1 MAGHAGIICRGVL
14 RLIEP
19 REDLSVG
26 EHRSLQEQN
35 CDLFWILFP
44 FRHLC
49 YCSQIGIL
57 FNLALPLNAMS
68 KEVVLIGRSNVGKS
82 TLFWELTGKKVPI
95 GKRPGITQY
104 PFKTKVG
111 NVFYVDMPGYG
122 FMFRATKADQ
132 EKTKDLI
139 VHYFEEHAREI
150 LLAVQV
156 IDAASF
162 LDIADR
168 WEGRGEVPM
177 EIELWE
183 FLDDL
188 GLDSVLAANK
198 MDRIAKQDRDGA
210 LDLICERLGMLPPW
224 TQWQDRVAPI
234 SAKRGQIEP
243 LRAVISRKVAVA

>member
-1 MAGHAGIICRGVL
+1 MDRHPFQSCPIC
-14 RLIEP
+14 I
-19 REDLSVG
+19 
-26 EHRSLQEQN
+26 
-35 CDLFWILFP
+35 
-44 FRHLC
+44 
-49 YCSQIGIL
+49 Y
-57 FNLALPLNAMS
+57 AMS

-82 TLFWELTGKKVPI
+82 TLFWELTGKKVQI

-104 PFKTKVG
+104 PFKARVG
-111 NVFYVDMPGYG
+111 NIFYVDMPGYG
-122 FMFRATKADQ
+122 FMYRTTRADQ

-139 VHYFEEHAREI
+139 VHYFEEHAEEI

-177 EIELWE
+177 EVELWE
-183 FLDDL
+183 FLGDL
-188 GLDSVLAANK
+188 GLHQVLAANK
-198 MDRIAKQDRDGA
+198 MDRIARQDRDGA

-234 SAKRGQIEP
+234 SAKRGQIDP
-243 LRAVISRKVAVA
+243 LKAIISRKVALA

>member
-1 MAGHAGIICRGVL
+1 
-14 RLIEP
+14 
-19 REDLSVG
+19 
-26 EHRSLQEQN
+26 
-35 CDLFWILFP
+35 
-44 FRHLC
+44 
-49 YCSQIGIL
+49 
-57 FNLALPLNAMS
+57 MS

-104 PFKTKVG
+104 PFKARVG

-122 FMFRATKADQ
+122 FMFKTSKAEQ

-139 VHYFEEHAREI
+139 VHYFEEQASDI

-156 IDAASF
+156 IDASSF

-168 WEGRGEVPM
+168 WEGRDEVPL
-177 EIELWE
+177 EIELWG

-188 GLDSVLAANK
+188 GLDQVLAANK
-198 MDRIAKQDRDGA
+198 MDRIAKKDRDLA

-234 SAKRGQIEP
+234 SAKRGQIDP
-243 LRAVISRKVAVA
+243 LRAIISRRIAGASLRPG